1 MTFAPAPAFTTR
13 PELRG
18 THGMAA
24 TTHFLATGT
33 AQAVLERGG
42 NAVDAAVAAAFVLHL
57 VEPDLNG
64 PGGDLTAL
72 LAPAGGEPVV
82 ISGQGAAPAAASV
95 EAYRA
100 EGLEAVPGAG
110 VLAAAVPGAVPAWLE
125 TLARH
130 GTWELAD
137 VLEPALG
144 YARGGHPLRP
154 GAAATIERCREVFER
169 HWPTSAERWMP
180 GGRAPDEGALLT
192 DPVWAELLDRMLR
205 VGDGAPDR
213 AARIRAALDAWVD
226 EVGAAAE
233 AFAARPTFH
242 SDGRAHAGPITAA
255 DVAAHRTGW
264 ERPASVQFRGVT
276 VLKAGPWTQG
286 PVLLQTLAILDG
298 FPDERLDPSTA
309 LGIHTVVE
317 AMKLAYADRDAW
329 YGDAAGVPLFDLLDP
344 AYARERAALIGEE
357 ASTEFR
363 PGRPG
368 GREPWIPPLRA
379 PSDGGAGTGEPTID
393 EPPRASPVDD
403 PAERTA
409 EGSGGLPRGDTC
421 HLDVIDRWGT
431 MVSAT
436 PSGGWLQ
443 SSPTIP
449 ELGFCLGT
457 RLQMTWLDERSPS
470 ALRGGTR
477 PRSTLTPTLLAR
489 GGRVVEALGTP
500 GGDGQDQWQLI
511 YLLRRIV
518 GGWSPQA
525 AIDAPTLLTES
536 IVDSFDPRTF
546 DAGALQV
553 EDRVGSDV
561 IAELER
567 RGHRVRVVPGWSLGR
582 LSAVGLHPQGGFF
595 AAANPRGGAGY
606 ASGR

>member
-1 MTFAPAPAFTTR
+1 MPFTAPPAFTTR

-18 THGMAA
+18 AHGMAA
-24 TTHFLATGT
+24 STHFLATGT
-33 AQAVLERGG
+33 AQSVLERGG

-72 LAPAGGEPVV
+72 LAPADGDPVV
-82 ISGQGAAPAAASV
+82 VSGQGAAPAAASV
-95 EAYRA
+95 AGYRA
-100 EGLEAVPGAG
+100 EGLDAVPGAG

-125 TLARH
+125 LLARH

-137 VLEPALG
+137 VLDPALG
-144 YARGGHPLRP
+144 YARDGHPLRP
-154 GAAATIERCREVFER
+154 GAAGTIERCREVFER

-180 GGRAPDEGALLT
+180 GGRAPVEGALVT
-192 DPVWAELLDRMLR
+192 DPVWAGLLERML
-205 VGDGAPDR
+205 GAGADAADR
-213 AARIRAALDAWVD
+213 ESRIRSAL
-226 EVGAAAE
+226 EVWTESVGTAAE
-233 AFAARPTFH
+233 AFAERPSYH
-242 SDGRAHAGPITAA
+242 ADGREHAGVITAA
-255 DVAAHRTGW
+255 DIAAHRTGW
-264 ERPASVQFRGVT
+264 EHPVSLRFRGVT
-276 VLKAGPWTQG
+276 VHKAGQWTQG
-286 PVLLQTLAILDG
+286 PVLLQTLAILDA

-309 LGIHTVVE
+309 LGIHTIVE

-329 YGDAAGVPLFDLLDP
+329 YGDGAEVPLAELLDP
-344 AYARERAALIGEE
+344 AYARERAELIGEE

-368 GREPWIPPLRA
+368 GRDPWIPPLRA
-379 PSDGGAGTGEPTID
+379 PGVGGAGTGEPTID
-393 EPPRASPVDD
+393 EPPHATSVDD
-403 PAERTA
+403 PVGDP
-409 EGSGGLPRGDTC
+409 EGVPRGDTC

-449 ELGFCLGT
+449 GLGFCLGT

-470 ALRGGTR
+470 ALRGGAR
-477 PRSTLTPTLLAR
+477 PRSTLSPTLLAR

-518 GGWSPQA
+518 GGWTPQA

-546 DAGALQV
+546 DAAALQV
-553 EDRVGSDV
+553 EDRVGGDV
-561 IAELER
+561 IRELER
-567 RGHRVRVVPGWSLGR
+567 RGHRVRVMPGWSLGR
-582 LSAVGLHPQGGFF
+582 LSSVGIHPQGGFF